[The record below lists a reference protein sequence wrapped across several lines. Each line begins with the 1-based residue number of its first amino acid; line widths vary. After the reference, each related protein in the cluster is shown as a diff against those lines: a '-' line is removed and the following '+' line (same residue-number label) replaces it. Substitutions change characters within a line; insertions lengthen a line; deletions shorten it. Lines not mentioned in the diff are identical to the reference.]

1 MDELTLKIHCK
12 KDKYMQKP
20 TRIQSIDALR
30 GLTVAAMLVVN
41 DAGDWGHVY
50 PWIEHA
56 DWFGCTFA
64 DFIFPF
70 FMLIVGVSISLA
82 YGDKI
87 DEGTDKQSLARAI
100 LLRGLRI
107 FLLGIFLHLVASW
120 TLHGREFRL
129 LGVLQRIGICF
140 AAVGLLTVYVRNA
153 RTQWLIF
160 GCVLLGYWAVLMLF
174 GPLTPDVNLA
184 DYIDTHLL
192 GSLAYVFDPIT
203 GKAHDP
209 EGILSTLPSMATVLL
224 GVRAG
229 SWLRAGQRQHLVLA
243 GAAAVIAGGIWAIAF
258 PLCKQLWTSSFV
270 LWTGGFGLLAI
281 AAVHYLIDVRGLPAV
296 GRSLGINAITAYAG
310 SWLATCALEGSGI
323 MQPLYATVF
332 EKPLLSSF
340 GPFVPSL
347 AFALAFAAV
356 FWIAMGYMQKRGW
369 RIAI

>member
-1 MDELTLKIHCK
+1 MHDTKRL
-12 KDKYMQKP
+12 
-20 TRIQSIDALR
+20 QSIDALR

-87 DEGTDKQSLARAI
+87 DSGTETTSLARAVV
-100 LLRGLRI
+100 LRGLRI
-107 FLLGIFLHLVASW
+107 FLLGVALHLVAHW

-140 AAVGLLTVYVRNA
+140 SAIGLLSIYVRSA
-153 RTQWLIF
+153 RAQWMIF
-160 GCVLLGYWAVLMLF
+160 GGILLGYWALLALS

-184 DYIDTHLL
+184 DRIDTHLL
-192 GSLAYVFDPIT
+192 GSLAYVFDPAT
-203 GKAHDP
+203 GLAHDP
-209 EGILSTLPSMATVLL
+209 EGILSTLPSLATVLL
-224 GVRAG
+224 GVRTGA
-229 SWLRAGQRQHLVLA
+229 WLRADMRKNLVWA
-243 GAAAVIAGGIWAIAF
+243 GVIGIVVGGIWAMAF

-281 AAVHYLIDVRGLPAV
+281 AAVHYLIDVRGMPAV
-296 GRSLGINAITAYAG
+296 GRSLGINAIAAYAG

-323 MQPLYATVF
+323 MQPLYATLF

-347 AFALAFAAV
+347 VFALAFAAV
-356 FWIAMGYMQKRGW
+356 FWAVMGFMQKRGW
-369 RIAI
+369 RITI